1 MFNNLGK
8 NVSKLELKHSLLDT
22 LKKNNN
28 ALDYIQNRIYDT
40 ENKLGV
46 SPDDVILKS
55 DLETEKY
62 IQFSLRYLDKMY
74 RDSLK
79 KIGVRV

>member
-1 MFNNLGK
+1 MFNNFGK

-22 LKKNNN
+22 LSKNEI
-28 ALDYIQNRIYDT
+28 ALDYIQNKIFNT

-46 SPDDVILKS
+46 SPEDEILKS

-62 IQFSLRYLDKMY
+62 IQFTLRYLDKMY